1 MFQNIFLGLIYNAA
15 LLLSLAVVLDA
26 VILKSYREIWWVKVL
41 IGSCLG
47 LVVIAIMSNPWVL
60 RPGIVFDTR
69 SVLLSV
75 AGMFFGYIPS
85 LIAATIALVFRIL
98 QGGSGAIMG
107 SLVIVSS
114 VFWGILWKKLH
125 AYRKKPYSYWEFYS
139 LGLVTHVSM
148 LALTQF
154 LPAQTRYTVLRS
166 ITLPVMIIY
175 PLATVLLGQILVY
188 RIKRRRDQLELERSE
203 SQFRKLYENAPIAYQ
218 SLDIEGNFVTVNQAW
233 LHTMGYSIEDVLGRN
248 FSEFLNPE
256 SIKHF
261 HSNFARFKAQ
271 GFVDGVELTLVRR
284 DGTEILVSFNGKII
298 TDEDGRFK
306 QTQCV
311 FTDITEH
318 RRQAAALKS
327 MEWMLGKQDVVM
339 PAESDYG
346 DLTELNTN
354 RLILDSVGKDVL
366 RELTLDYLSLLNTS
380 AAVYEKNGDYALGL
394 FTSSW
399 CQFMDSASRNLCE
412 SPDNRVALASGKWL
426 CHESCWTEVSRK
438 AIEDNVIVDQECNG
452 GLHLYAVP
460 ITISSGVI
468 GAINLGYGNPPQD
481 EETLRELA
489 TKYKVDFSLLKEK
502 AAEYQARPPFIIEQ
516 AKARL
521 RTSARIIGEIV
532 QRKLAEEER
541 NRYAHRLEILRD
553 LDSIVL
559 ETLSLRQVCKAAVE
573 NLQQLIP
580 FTLMTANITRDES
593 VDIVAL
599 VKPETGFAF
608 LEPGGPYPPN
618 HDYLSEL
625 REKRTL
631 IINDLTIHNLPPH
644 MPIAE
649 RLVQSGMKSFMYNAM
664 ILQDEMVGFLWFM
677 SDQKDFF
684 TQEYR
689 EIADEFANQLGIV
702 LSHLQLIEAIKG
714 HTEDL
719 ESKVEERTEQLL
731 IANKELEA
739 FSYTVAHDL
748 RTPLRT
754 IDGYCNI
761 MLEDYTATLPN
772 KAKEVL
778 QIIIKTTH
786 KMDILIKELLQLARL
801 NRDAL
806 HYSSLDMTHM
816 VQNVLNNIRETQL
829 IEGFSIDISPL
840 EPCQGDY
847 ALMSEVWQNLLEN
860 AIKFTLPCPVKSIQ
874 IGSRKEPNEAVY
886 FVKDTGVGFD
896 MQYVDKIF
904 AVFQRLHRE
913 RDFEGTGIGLAIV
926 KKVIERHNGQVWAES
941 FVGKG
946 TTVYFSIP
954 H

>member
-75 AGMFFGYIPS
+75 TGMFFGYIPS
-85 LIAATIALVFRIL
+85 LIAAAIALVFRIL

-107 SLVIVSS
+107 SLVIASS

-148 LALTQF
+148 LALTHF
-154 LPAQTRYTVLRS
+154 LPVQTRYSVLRA
-166 ITLPVMIIY
+166 IALPVMIIY

-233 LHTMGYSIEDVLGRN
+233 LHTMGYSIKDVLGRN
-248 FSEFLNPE
+248 FSEFMIPD
-256 SIKHF
+256 SVQQF
-261 HSNFARFKAQ
+261 HRNFARFKAQ
-271 GFVDGVELTLVRR
+271 GFIDGAELTLVKR

-311 FTDITEH
+311 FTDITEQ

-366 RELTLDYLSLLNTS
+366 RELTLDYLSLLNAS
-380 AAVYEKNGDYALGL
+380 AAVYEKNGDYALRI

-399 CQFMDSASRNLCE
+399 CQFMDSASRKLCD
-412 SPDNRVALASGKWL
+412 SSDNRVALASGKWL

-452 GLHLYAVP
+452 GLHMYAVP

-468 GAINLGYGNPPQD
+468 GAINLGYGNPPRD

-489 TKYKVDFSLLKEK
+489 TKYKVDFSLLKDK

-625 REKRTL
+625 RANRTL
-631 IINDLTIHNLPPH
+631 IINDLTSHSLPPH

-816 VQNVLNNIRETQL
+816 VQDILKNIKDTL
-829 IEGFSIDISPL
+829 PIEGFNIDISPL

-860 AIKFTLPCPVKSIQ
+860 AIKFTQPCPVKSIQ
-874 IGSRKEPNEAVY
+874 IGSRKEPNETVY

-941 FVGKG
+941 TVGKG
-946 TTVYFSIP
+946 TTIYFSIP

>member
-1 MFQNIFLGLIYNAA
+1 
-15 LLLSLAVVLDA
+15 
-26 VILKSYREIWWVKVL
+26 
-41 IGSCLG
+41 
-47 LVVIAIMSNPWVL
+47 
-60 RPGIVFDTR
+60 
-69 SVLLSV
+69 
-75 AGMFFGYIPS
+75 
-85 LIAATIALVFRIL
+85 
-98 QGGSGAIMG
+98 
-107 SLVIVSS
+107 
-114 VFWGILWKKLH
+114 
-125 AYRKKPYSYWEFYS
+125 
-139 LGLVTHVSM
+139 
-148 LALTQF
+148 
-154 LPAQTRYTVLRS
+154 
-166 ITLPVMIIY
+166 
-175 PLATVLLGQILVY
+175 
-188 RIKRRRDQLELERSE
+188 
-203 SQFRKLYENAPIAYQ
+203 
-218 SLDIEGNFVTVNQAW
+218 
-233 LHTMGYSIEDVLGRN
+233 
-248 FSEFLNPE
+248 
-256 SIKHF
+256 
-261 HSNFARFKAQ
+261 
-271 GFVDGVELTLVRR
+271 
-284 DGTEILVSFNGKII
+284 
-298 TDEDGRFK
+298 
-306 QTQCV
+306 
-311 FTDITEH
+311 
-318 RRQAAALKS
+318 
-327 MEWMLGKQDVVM
+327 
-339 PAESDYG
+339 
-346 DLTELNTN
+346 
-354 RLILDSVGKDVL
+354 
-366 RELTLDYLSLLNTS
+366 
-380 AAVYEKNGDYALGL
+380 
-394 FTSSW
+394 
-399 CQFMDSASRNLCE
+399 
-412 SPDNRVALASGKWL
+412 
-426 CHESCWTEVSRK
+426 
-438 AIEDNVIVDQECNG
+438 
-452 GLHLYAVP
+452 
-460 ITISSGVI
+460 
-468 GAINLGYGNPPQD
+468 
-481 EETLRELA
+481 
-489 TKYKVDFSLLKEK
+489 
-502 AAEYQARPPFIIEQ
+502 
-516 AKARL
+516 
-521 RTSARIIGEIV
+521 
-532 QRKLAEEER
+532 
-541 NRYAHRLEILRD
+541 
-553 LDSIVL
+553 
-559 ETLSLRQVCKAAVE
+559 
-573 NLQQLIP
+573 
-580 FTLMTANITRDES
+580 
-593 VDIVAL
+593 
-599 VKPETGFAF
+599 
-608 LEPGGPYPPN
+608 
-618 HDYLSEL
+618 
-625 REKRTL
+625 
-631 IINDLTIHNLPPH
+631 

-664 ILQDEMVGFLWFM
+664 ILQDEMMGFLWFM

-874 IGSRKEPNEAVY
+874 IGSRKEPNETVY